1 MAPDLQGRV
10 AQLEDQLAVMQA
22 QVSLRT
28 RISGKQNPILISC
41 RRSRNLNLLPR

>member
-22 QVSLRT
+22 QVSRRT
-28 RISGKQNPILISC
+28 TGSGE
-41 RRSRNLNLLPR
+41 